1 MPLVNSTYTSFLSNG
16 HFQTI
21 LPNIY
26 REIKFMAP
34 RVEEIQT
41 ADGDFLEL
49 DWYACEG
56 SDKIVVLSHGLEG
69 NSRRRYMRGMAK
81 YMHFKG
87 YHVLAWNFRS
97 CGSRMNRALR
107 FYHSGD
113 TEDIGTIIDHI
124 TSFEKYK
131 SIYLIGFSMGGN
143 ISLKYLGEQSENVNP
158 KVKAAVTFSVPLDLV
173 GSSKVLSKWW
183 NNFYMQRFIR
193 SLRKKIELKSKIY
206 PEELDLE
213 GYERIRSFKGF
224 DNKYT
229 APLHGFEDAFDYW
242 QKSSSLHYLDKI
254 TVPALIVNAL
264 NDTFLSESCFPYD
277 IAKNSELIF
286 LETPKTGGHVGFF
299 SLDEI
304 YWTEKRAAEFLSDY

>member
-1 MPLVNSTYTSFLSNG
+1 
-16 HFQTI
+16 
-21 LPNIY
+21 
-26 REIKFMAP
+26 MAP

-41 ADGDFLEL
+41 ADGDFLEM
-49 DWYACEG
+49 DWYECDG
-56 SDKIVVLSHGLEG
+56 SDKIVILSHGLEG

-81 YMHFKG
+81 FMHLNG
-87 YHVLAWNFRS
+87 YHVLAWNYRS

-113 TEDIGTIIDHI
+113 TEDIATIIDHI
-124 TSFEKYK
+124 NGFEKYK

-143 ISLKYLGEQSENVNP
+143 ISLKYLGERGEHVNP
-158 KVKAAVTFSVPLDLV
+158 KIKAAVTFSVPIDLV

-206 PEELDLE
+206 PELNLE

-229 APLHGFEDAFDYW
+229 APIHGFEDAFDYW
-242 QKSSSLHYLDKI
+242 QKSSSLQYLDKI
-254 TVPALIVNAL
+254 TVPVLIVNAL
-264 NDTFLSESCFPYD
+264 NDTFLSETCFPYD
-277 IAKNSELIF
+277 IAKNSEFIF

-299 SLDEI
+299 SLEEI